1 MPTPSRGPTG
11 GDTTLIRADAP
22 AGMVRRLGR
31 LFDSRTGFSIIVAMD
46 HGIAGV
52 PGGLHDLR
60 RILQAVLRAGPD
72 GVLLNAGLARRC
84 ADLLADRTS
93 PSLVLGL
100 DHVIH
105 QAQRGQGAGVAHAP
119 QISVEEAVRLGA
131 DCVKTMLLM
140 GDPDRAATAKNLAYL
155 AAAAEQCRVWEMP
168 LMIEPYLWGED
179 VPANADARAELNADG
194 ARMAIEIGADILKLE
209 YGGNPARFRE
219 IVRESP
225 VPIVILGGPKR
236 PTQRETFAD
245 VIAAAE
251 SGAVGLAIGRNIWQH
266 EDPAKMTRALTVAMV
281 RRDLDAALAEL
292 A

>member
-1 MPTPSRGPTG
+1 
-11 GDTTLIRADAP
+11 
-22 AGMVRRLGR
+22 MVRRLGR